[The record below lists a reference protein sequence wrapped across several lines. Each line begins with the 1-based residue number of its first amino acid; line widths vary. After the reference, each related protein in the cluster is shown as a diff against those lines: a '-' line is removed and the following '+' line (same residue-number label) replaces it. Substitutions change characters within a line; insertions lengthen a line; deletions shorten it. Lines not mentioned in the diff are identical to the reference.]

1 MKHDMSIISVEHEDG
16 WSAFDSPSPSVERQ
30 LLSSN
35 LYTLLGWQA
44 NKKEQ
49 PPPSQWCSLVALA
62 TPLLCASIGS

>member
-16 WSAFDSPSPSVERQ
+16 WSAFASPSPSVETQ

-49 PPPSQWCSLVALA
+49 PPPHLVALA
-62 TPLLCASIGS
+62 NPLLYASIGS